1 MTITLPTQSQL
12 RQTLKSDLPFY
23 LYAKHVIETVCLLD
37 SHPLTFDTKSQL
49 LSFFKVHN
57 DSDFLERLYDSGVQI
72 QFDTALN

>member
-37 SHPLTFDTKSQL
+37 GHPLTFDTKTQL
-49 LSFFKVHN
+49 LSFFKGDTVQK
-57 DSDFLERLYDSGVQI
+57 LEDYYDRDVQI
-72 QFDTALN
+72 QFSQTLN